1 MCSLDN
7 FICVRGAA
15 CKSKDVYNKSLK
27 VDKDFLLKEDRKG
40 M

>member
-15 CKSKDVYNKSLK
+15 CKNKERGDVEEIALE
-27 VDKDFLLKEDRKG
+27 L
-40 M
+40 